1 MMLAAT
7 PATAET
13 VLIVKFLKWLLQFAV
28 LNLLAIV
35 LLAIIVFVLW
45 FLCRLAGSYLQE
57 RELNA
62 FCETIKELADN
73 PKEGL
78 LVEFAVWRKDR
89 RAARLT
95 SLAVV
100 GVVAFTII
108 AFTGAETWPV
118 AMINRLF
125 GQKPLPSSDIAE
137 ATQMVA
143 LICVTA
149 AAMTNML
156 FLLRS
161 GRENALAKEGTARQ
175 EALRLARDS
184 STTPEDSQ

>member
-1 MMLAAT
+1 M
-7 PATAET
+7 
-13 VLIVKFLKWLLQFAV
+13 
-28 LNLLAIV
+28 
-35 LLAIIVFVLW
+35 
-45 FLCRLAGSYLQE
+45 
-57 RELNA
+57 NA